1 MYQMW
6 SSQPEVSPSTLLAPT
21 PTFIAISWAA
31 MALVSLVNAALYMW
45 LASLIFEGTDVL
57 SSISAGNRAAKA
69 NGRTFLG
76 FVALFIVVSGIAN
89 LVENLPLYLGTYMQQ
104 VQGGYPTVTHL
115 TSLLIKAI
123 FSSLWFLV
131 ALTLYR
137 ECRHEHLH
145 GIYSQRVD

>member
-137 ECRHEHLH
+137 EYRHEHLH